1 LGVKFR
7 EQRRR
12 KDVAGLMNLR
22 FAFGE
27 NCDFERGRMGKKLC
41 SSVTVKAAIITAF
54 AGVMVAGMYI
64 LNNRSQIKQDNK
76 NYEVEINKKNTKINE
91 LQQELSSKNAE
102 IQRLE
107 TQLTPFRTIAL
118 QKFTGSEQE
127 VLEKLAN
134 ELENVKKATDIPL
147 LTLMRERIRTTKDN
161 SDYITSLAFRPSN
174 RQSIG
179 STVFIARITGNTD
192 VRIKE
197 FKKMGITEGVTK
209 SIGRDGKEA
218 IYNCD
223 IQGYVFPE
231 LKLVTTGP
239 ATVQLYG
246 AHLSEQPVIFE
257 VK

>member
-1 LGVKFR
+1 MA
-7 EQRRR
+7 QRFYN
-12 KDVAGLMNLR
+12 KASIQVAI
-22 FAFGE
+22 
-27 NCDFERGRMGKKLC
+27 
-41 SSVTVKAAIITAF
+41 VTVIGTGIF
-54 AGVMVAGMYI
+54 GVLIAGIWI
-64 LNNRSQIKQDNK
+64 LHYRSQLNEDNQIYISDNK
-76 NYEVEINKKNTKINE
+76 NLKQKNLELTSEV
-91 LQQELSSKNAE
+91 
-102 IQRLE
+102 QRLE

-127 VLEKLAN
+127 VLRKLAN

-197 FKKMGITEGVTK
+197 FKKVGITEGITK